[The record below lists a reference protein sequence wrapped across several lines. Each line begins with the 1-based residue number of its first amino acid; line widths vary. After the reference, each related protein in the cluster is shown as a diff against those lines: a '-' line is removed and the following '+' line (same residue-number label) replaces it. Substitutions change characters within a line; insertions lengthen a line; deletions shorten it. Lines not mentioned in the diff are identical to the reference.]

1 MKSTSSRMLKCGN
14 LFLVAVKTGGATS
27 SLPVI
32 RTGVRQKGMQEMRKI
47 AQKLVSGFGKL
58 HCHLLSWGI
67 LVVFFPTLMVVA
79 DDSPSAANI
88 HKSVFDDVG
97 LWIKGAYDRDDDV
110 GMDYNDL
117 RHAFSASSK
126 FSNLLQWGAATNC
139 VRRYEHV
146 TCPYAGTVMSNV
158 PCIYMPRNIDAEGKI
173 HPRHFQISGG
183 INVTNCNSTLVIR
196 VRPDDPLADS
206 NWLCG
211 GIGYMVGF
219 ARDTDNEGY
228 LKLRGYCGGWTNPDG
243 FKVKTGDWIDLAVR
257 PADSGIEFFAV
268 TNGGVLWSTL
278 IKTSVPQN
286 TTNTTF
292 YVGFYQ
298 SGYSSWSPVDLT
310 GSSVRKGAFVGSIQ
324 SIALWNR
331 SLSNDEIRE
340 AFASP
345 RTDICRIGLM
355 NGSGGE
361 FIKSEPDGK
370 TVNPD
375 DWYSMPKELPAG
387 KSMDIEFTLR
397 EHEYSLPQI
406 LRIAGVAGTDSGVE
420 LSVKVNG
427 IDAPKSIPV
436 EATAVNS
443 LFLPGKFF
451 RSGKNTLALTNASSG
466 KVCFDALS
474 LGGSWQLG
482 FEDGSRSEFGDRVLG
497 YAEEGNYKRIGG
509 IARASSV
516 TTVSAN
522 IPFELASSVY
532 PMKFKVKVFTP
543 YAYILSRYPNPM
555 SYQLIVNGKEKL
567 SSTLDKHPSDGI
579 RVETLSVEF
588 EPGELN
594 PGTNTFAITADSPG
608 AGGNQ
613 NYLCIDYWCL
623 EVCDRPKGTVII
635 VR

>member
-1 MKSTSSRMLKCGN
+1 
-14 LFLVAVKTGGATS
+14 
-27 SLPVI
+27 
-32 RTGVRQKGMQEMRKI
+32 MRKI

-67 LVVFFPTLMVVA
+67 LVVFSPTLMVVA

-117 RHAFSASSK
+117 RHAFSASGK
-126 FSNLLQWGAATNC
+126 LDNLNCWGAKTNC

-158 PCIYMPRNIDAEGKI
+158 PCIYMPRNIDAEGKA
-173 HPRHFQISGG
+173 HPRHFQLSGG

-196 VRPDDPLADS
+196 VRPDDPLAGA

-219 ARDTDNEGY
+219 TRDTDNEGY

-286 TTNTTF
+286 RTNTTF
-292 YVGFYQ
+292 YVGLDQ
-298 SGYSSWSPVDLT
+298 SGYSSWYSFDLT
-310 GSSVRKGAFVGSIQ
+310 DDSARKYAFVGSIQ

-331 SLSNDEIRE
+331 PLSNDEIRE

-345 RTDICRIGLM
+345 RTDICRIGHM

-361 FIKSEPDGK
+361 FIKSAPDGNA
-370 TVNPD
+370 VNPD
-375 DWYSMPKELPAG
+375 DWYSMPAALAPGE
-387 KSMDIEFTLR
+387 SVDIEFTLR
-397 EHEYSLPQI
+397 KHESSLPQI
-406 LRIAGVAGTDSGVE
+406 LRIAGVSGTDSGVK

-427 IDAPKSIPV
+427 VNAPKPIPV
-436 EATAVNS
+436 ETAALNS
-443 LFLPGKFF
+443 LFLPGKLFS
-451 RSGKNTLALTNASSG
+451 SGKNTLTLANASSG

-482 FEDGSRSEFGDRVLG
+482 FEDGKRSEFGDRVLG
-497 YAEEGNYKRIGG
+497 YAEEGNCKRIGG
-509 IARASSV
+509 VARSRSA

-522 IPFELASSVY
+522 IPVELASSVY
-532 PMKFKVKVFTP
+532 PMKFMTKVATP
-543 YAYILSRYPNPM
+543 FGYTLSNYPNPI
-555 SYQLIVNGKEKL
+555 SCQIIVNGKEKL
-567 SSTLDKHPSDGI
+567 SLTLDNHPSSSI
-579 RVETLSVEF
+579 REETLSVELA
-588 EPGELN
+588 PGELN
-594 PGTNTFAITADSPG
+594 PGTNTFAITAYSPG
-608 AGGNQ
+608 AGGNY
-613 NYLCIDYWCL
+613 NYLAIDYWRL
-623 EVCDRPKGTVII
+623 EMCDRPKGTVII

>member
-1 MKSTSSRMLKCGN
+1 
-14 LFLVAVKTGGATS
+14 
-27 SLPVI
+27 
-32 RTGVRQKGMQEMRKI
+32 
-47 AQKLVSGFGKL
+47 
-58 HCHLLSWGI
+58 
-67 LVVFFPTLMVVA
+67 
-79 DDSPSAANI
+79 
-88 HKSVFDDVG
+88 
-97 LWIKGAYDRDDDV
+97 
-110 GMDYNDL
+110 
-117 RHAFSASSK
+117 
-126 FSNLLQWGAATNC
+126 
-139 VRRYEHV
+139 
-146 TCPYAGTVMSNV
+146 
-158 PCIYMPRNIDAEGKI
+158 
-173 HPRHFQISGG
+173 
-183 INVTNCNSTLVIR
+183 
-196 VRPDDPLADS
+196 
-206 NWLCG
+206 
-211 GIGYMVGF
+211 
-219 ARDTDNEGY
+219 
-228 LKLRGYCGGWTNPDG
+228 
-243 FKVKTGDWIDLAVR
+243 
-257 PADSGIEFFAV
+257 
-268 TNGGVLWSTL
+268 
-278 IKTSVPQN
+278 
-286 TTNTTF
+286 
-292 YVGFYQ
+292 
-298 SGYSSWSPVDLT
+298 
-310 GSSVRKGAFVGSIQ
+310 
-324 SIALWNR
+324 
-331 SLSNDEIRE
+331 
-340 AFASP
+340 
-345 RTDICRIGLM
+345 M

-361 FIKSEPDGK
+361 FIKPEPDGK

-443 LFLPGKFF
+443 LFLPGKLF

-482 FEDGSRSEFGDRVLG
+482 FEDGSRFEFGDRVLG

-516 TTVSAN
+516 TTVAN

-532 PMKFKVKVFTP
+532 PMKFKAKVFTP
-543 YAYILSRYPNPM
+543 YAYTLLRYPNPM

-567 SSTLDKHPSDGI
+567 SSTLDEHPSDGI

-613 NYLCIDYWCL
+613 NYLNIDYWCL